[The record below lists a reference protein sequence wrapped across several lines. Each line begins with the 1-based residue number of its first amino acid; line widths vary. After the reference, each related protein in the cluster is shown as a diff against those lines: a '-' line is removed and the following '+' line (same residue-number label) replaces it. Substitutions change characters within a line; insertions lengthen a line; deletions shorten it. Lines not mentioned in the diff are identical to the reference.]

1 MIQLNNNS
9 FLTKIGQTL
18 LLITSLVVYSQNISA
33 APLNETQ
40 QAVAD
45 IVIPVCVDLNQK
57 AGDEEFLEGTIDKQT
72 SLKENLSAEEF
83 DLLRRCA
90 DAIDAGGLAEGANGR
105 KANDFNAATT
115 ALSNIAPDEISA
127 QGTTSVKTTNI
138 QQNNIAA
145 RVSALQ
151 SGARGFGF
159 AGLRLDI
166 NGKKL
171 TDRELS
177 AMFLDHT
184 TGGGASA
191 DDNVM
196 DQFSRLGFFVN
207 GSYNFGDR
215 DGSVREAG
223 FDYDTQGITIGTDYF
238 ITDKFIIGAA
248 FGITNANIDMDDN
261 GGGLDTDSTNLS
273 IYGSFFHSE
282 QLYINGFLDFGKSE
296 HSSLRN
302 INYTLKE
309 TQGGCCVVD
318 LTGNDIT
325 VDQQAR
331 SKTDATQKTLAVDMG
346 YELHQGSF
354 TYGPTLSLG
363 YSKIDID
370 GFSESMSNPD
380 AVGRGLGL
388 RIDAQKIESIKSQLG
403 FQLANSASF
412 GWGVLTQQVRFTW
425 LREYSDNSRIIRA
438 NYIYA
443 PKERNMDFAT
453 DNPDRNYFITSI
465 DISATLSHGRS
476 AFLSYSTIAGLDDI
490 TYNGIQAGVRMEF

>member
-1 MIQLNNNS
+1 MAQSSDSPFLMKIRQTLILTIL
-9 FLTKIGQTL
+9 FLT
-18 LLITSLVVYSQNISA
+18 YSHSTNA
-33 APLNETQ
+33 TPLNETQ
-40 QAVAD
+40 QAVAA

-57 AGDEEFLEGTIDKQT
+57 AGDEEFLSGTVDKQA
-72 SLKENLSAEEF
+72 SLEQNLSAEEF

-90 DAIDAGGLAEGANGR
+90 DAIDAGGLAEEANGR
-105 KANDFNAATT
+105 KANDLNAAAI

-138 QQNNIAA
+138 QQSNVAA
-145 RVSALQ
+145 RISALH
-151 SGARGFGF
+151 SGTRGFGF

-166 NGKKL
+166 NGQKL

-177 AMFLDHT
+177 AMLSDQT

-196 DQFSRLGFFVN
+196 DRFNRLGFFIN
-207 GSYNFGDR
+207 GSYNFGDL

-223 FDYDTQGITIGTDYF
+223 FDYDTQGITIGSDYF
-238 ITDKFIIGAA
+238 ITDRFIIGAA
-248 FGITNANIDMDDN
+248 FGITSANIDMDNN
-261 GGGLDTDSTNLS
+261 GGGIDTESTNLS
-273 IYGSFFHSE
+273 LYGSFFHDE
-282 QLYINGFLDFGKSE
+282 QFYINGFLDFGKSE
-296 HSSLRN
+296 HNSLRN

-309 TQGGCCVVD
+309 TLGGCCVVD

-331 SKTDATQKTLAVDMG
+331 SKTDATQKTLALDAG
-346 YELHQGSF
+346 YELQQGNL

-363 YSKIDID
+363 YTRVDID
-370 GFSESMSNPD
+370 GFSESMSNPG
-380 AVGRGLGL
+380 AVGKGLGL

-403 FQLANSASF
+403 FQLANSTSF

-425 LREYSDNSRIIRA
+425 LHEYSDDSRIIRA

-453 DNPDRNYFITSI
+453 DNPDRDYFITSI

-476 AFLSYSTIAGLDDI
+476 AFLSYSTIAGLDNI
-490 TYNGIQAGVRMEF
+490 TYDGIQAGVRMEF